1 MPHSR
6 VPLGGA
12 YGRTE
17 DNRNLA
23 YLEDV
28 AGNRV
33 GSERDVGSVSNACA
47 PGVGAFPQSGLV
59 HSHFLIPQW
68 LGHL

>member
-1 MPHSR
+1 MPHSP

-12 YGRTE
+12 CGRTE

-23 YLEDV
+23 YLGDV
-28 AGNRV
+28 AGNRA
-33 GSERDVGSVSNACA
+33 GSEKDVRSVSNACA